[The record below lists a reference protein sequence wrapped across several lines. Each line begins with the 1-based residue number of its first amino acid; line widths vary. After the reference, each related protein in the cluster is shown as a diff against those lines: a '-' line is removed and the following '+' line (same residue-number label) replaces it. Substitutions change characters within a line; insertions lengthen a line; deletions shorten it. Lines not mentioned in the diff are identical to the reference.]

1 MCGVFSAV
9 GIDQDTN
16 RLQKLK
22 LLSKLSESRGKEA
35 SGLMFKKLTDKEKTF
50 YSNSQISKLINQN
63 EKEIKKILNYSQFY
77 IGHTRIVT
85 HGSESIDKNLQPVK
99 YNETYLVHNGICVN
113 YKEIWKNLGLGGDV
127 SLDSMSIAA
136 FIDLNFGNNVFQLL
150 SDEASGEVSIIG
162 YSKNH
167 NKLFAYTNTGS
178 IYFSIVNNKIKYLA
192 SENHTLN
199 QVSNVGTIEK
209 LDANNALI
217 FTPEGLIEERL
228 IIKNEKNIKHQFSTP
243 RQKTNIKDLKY
254 VPIIKRCTNCILPET
269 VPFINFDKKG
279 VCNYCLN
286 YRKVLLKKIS
296 KFEDK
301 LDKMRRS
308 DHGHDSVVS
317 FSGGRDS
324 SYGLHLLKTK
334 YNMNPL
340 AVSYDWGLLSDLG
353 RLNQSIMTSKLGI
366 EHIWFSAD
374 IKKEKKCEYEFSS
387 MVKKA

>member
-286 YRKVLLKKIS
+286 YRK
-296 KFEDK
+296 
-301 LDKMRRS
+301 
-308 DHGHDSVVS
+308 
-317 FSGGRDS
+317 
-324 SYGLHLLKTK
+324 T
-334 YNMNPL
+334 YN
-340 AVSYDWGLLSDLG
+340 
-353 RLNQSIMTSKLGI
+353 
-366 EHIWFSAD
+366 
-374 IKKEKKCEYEFSS
+374 
-387 MVKKA
+387 